1 MAVITL
7 VTALLLL
14 LSGGLKVRSGMR
26 VGVGFSPLALVE
38 VVAGLVFL
46 VGAMPGV
53 LSAGLP
59 KWALPIGVLLVFGS
73 TTEHWLR
80 LRRRRRFREESE
92 AGRLQAY
99 LQVNTGLD
107 QGH

>member
-1 MAVITL
+1 MAIITV

-26 VGVGFSPLALVE
+26 VGVGFSPLAAVE
-38 VVAGLVFL
+38 VVAGLAFL
-46 VGAMPGV
+46 VAAMPG
-53 LSAGLP
+53 LLQGGLP
-59 KWALPIGVLLVFGS
+59 RWALPIGVVLVFGS
-73 TTEHWLR
+73 TAEHMLR

-99 LQVNTGLD
+99 LQVNARTEEAD
-107 QGH
+107 